1 MHVAM
6 FQIFVL
12 FTAPISAINS
22 NPSGVYNGASLPF
35 AIKRYLS
42 KKMPFSK
49 HSHQRAAAYIL
60 AYQHNHNLPTL
71 FE

>member
-1 MHVAM
+1 M

-49 HSHQRAAAYIL
+49 HSHQRTYLHTNTTSICL
-60 AYQHNHNLPTL
+60 HFLINY
-71 FE
+71 FSR